1 MKNLLYSFLF
11 LLWVRPAYCQ
21 LPEKFQV
28 PTFKNEQ
35 IIVSH
40 LDQSEKPYL
49 AFPALLRLNNQ
60 EVLITYKRGMSHGGD
75 QEADAEAL
83 LFNTENNQVKKRKI
97 IGNLKNQIFQ
107 LTLATRFPNGN
118 ILYFTDMQ
126 NRGWDGRNY
135 RSAMRFSDGNKDGFQ
150 VNNWTELPLANGREF
165 SYPFD
170 FIYEGSKIYMLAM
183 SFGYRAGNS
192 WSVSVLESNNEGHSW
207 NLKADLTKTLGNG
220 AFNESSFLKDGK
232 DFIVVLRGYGS
243 QATTLARFDSN
254 FTLLKKVELTGEDK
268 YLPNYIGWPRI
279 FQKENNLYVIGRV
292 WHKLAIPSKKYEMQN
307 SSLGLLRINKK
318 SFEIENIS
326 LLDNPQAES
335 VLKDGYYAGF
345 YWQEKRNESHFNVI
359 TYRAFLGAE
368 APDIIRLEYK
378 WNEVK

>member
-1 MKNLLYSFLF
+1 MKNLLYA
-11 LLWVRPAYCQ
+11 LLILLSVRPVYSQ
-21 LPEKFQV
+21 LPEKFQA
-28 PTFKNEQ
+28 PTYRNEQ

-49 AFPALLRLNNQ
+49 AFPTLLRLNNH

-83 LFNTENNQVKKRKI
+83 LFNTENNQVKERQT

-107 LTLATRFPNGN
+107 LTLATRFPNGH
-118 ILYFTDMQ
+118 IYYFADMQ

-135 RSAMRFSDGNKDGFQ
+135 RSSMRFTDGNKEGFQ
-150 VNNWTELPLANGREF
+150 MKGWMELPLANGREF

-170 FIYEGSKIYMLAM
+170 IIYEGSKIYMLAM
-183 SFGYRAGNS
+183 SFGYRPGNS
-192 WSVSVLESNNEGHSW
+192 WSVSVLESHDEGQSW
-207 NLKADLTKTLGNG
+207 NLKADLTKILGNG

-232 DFIVVLRGYGS
+232 DFVVVLRGYGN
-243 QATTLARFDSN
+243 QATTLARFDNN
-254 FTLLKKVELTGEDK
+254 FTLLKKVELTGENK
-268 YLPNYIGWPRI
+268 LLPNYIGWPRI
-279 FQKENNLYVIGRV
+279 FQKENNLYIIGRI
-292 WHKLAIPSKKYEMQN
+292 WNKSAIPSKKYEMQN

-318 SFEIENIS
+318 SFDVENIS
-326 LLDNPQAES
+326 LLDNPQVES

-345 YWQEKRNESHFNVI
+345 YWQPKLNESFFNVI
-359 TYRAFLGAE
+359 TYRAFSGAE